1 MYMTGQARVYRYHKG
16 VVMDVLA
23 VGICII
29 AMTIMM
35 MVCLGSNALLNRK
48 AQISQTAR
56 KYILKMETIGY
67 LTADDKLA
75 LTQELKELGASEID
89 LTGSTVNEVDYGA
102 PIYLVIR
109 GKIPGI
115 HMEMGNG
122 LFQTSFKTSLYEFE
136 ERKMTTAKN

>member
-1 MYMTGQARVYRYHKG
+1 MTGQARLYGYHKG

-35 MVCLGSNALLNRK
+35 MVCLGSNALLDRK

-56 KYILKMETIGY
+56 KYILKMEAIGY

-89 LTGSTVNEVDYGA
+89 LTGSTVNEVDYGT

-109 GKIPGI
+109 GRIAGTR
-115 HMEMGNG
+115 METGNG
-122 LFQTSFKTSLYEFE
+122 LFQTTFKSSLYEFE

>member
-1 MYMTGQARVYRYHKG
+1 MTGKAGLNRYHKG

-35 MVCLGSNALLNRK
+35 MVCLGSSALLNRK

-75 LTQELKELGASEID
+75 LTQELKELGALEID
-89 LTGSTVNEVDYGA
+89 LTGSTVNEVDYGT

-109 GKIPGI
+109 GKIAGTSI
-115 HMEMGNG
+115 EMGNG
-122 LFQTSFKTSLYEFE
+122 LFQTTFRTTFYEFE